1 MVSYSHLSL
10 LTDVCILEGC
20 LTRIVI
26 YFYYY
31 ALLLC
36 FYLSGRLTTSAF
48 AGYDEFYVFEHFTG
62 RKTRRIVFTWISPLL
77 VTHDYL
83 HKDYILYDHNTLNI
97 N

>member
-36 FYLSGRLTTSAF
+36 FLSGRLTTSAF

-62 RKTRRIVFTWISPLL
+62 RKITTNSFYMDFSFTCD
-77 VTHDYL
+77 T
-83 HKDYILYDHNTLNI
+83 
-97 N
+97 